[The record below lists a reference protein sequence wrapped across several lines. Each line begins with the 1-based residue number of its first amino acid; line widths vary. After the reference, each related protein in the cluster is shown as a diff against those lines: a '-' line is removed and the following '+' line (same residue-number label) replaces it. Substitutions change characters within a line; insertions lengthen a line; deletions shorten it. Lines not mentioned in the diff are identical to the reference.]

1 MSDGAGIKTPKTLF
15 DVSHLFFSNVEE
27 QGGKAVLA
35 PEASEQAAVDSE
47 ASERDARVPAATAED
62 RGRWRRTQTFVVT
75 GGPGSPG
82 KSTVAVNLAT
92 ALTARGCVALFDADP
107 KIPNARFYLG
117 LPSWHYL
124 SPATGEGA
132 PAPNTVTDSG
142 LIVADWACGDTP
154 ADGLGPGDRAYVDVE
169 GIGRCGLDFAVI
181 DAPISR
187 IDWIAQIAD
196 GVDHFL
202 VVAKPGLRGF
212 EEAFAALAP
221 LARRV
226 DVRQAFTMVNMVPD
240 LGYAASF
247 HAKLSAA
254 AERLLS
260 METVLLGAVVYEA
273 GLGAEQR
280 EHGAIVE
287 SRPEAAAAL
296 LLRGAASNMFADRS
310 GYPGTPHEPGE
321 AARAEADDELKD
333 QARGA
338 S

>member
-1 MSDGAGIKTPKTLF
+1 MSEGAGIKTPKTLA

-27 QGGKAVLA
+27 EGGEATLA
-35 PEASEQAAVDSE
+35 REA
-47 ASERDARVPAATAED
+47 AED
-62 RGRWRRTQTFVVT
+62 GAGAPAVEAADEGERGLWRRTRTFVVT
-75 GGPGSPG
+75 GGPRSPG

-107 KIPNARFYLG
+107 RIPNARFYLG

-124 SPATGEGA
+124 SPVTGDGT

-142 LIVADWACGDTP
+142 LIVADWTRCDAPG
-154 ADGLGPGDRAYVDVE
+154 DGLGPGDLVYADVE
-169 GIGRCGLDFAVI
+169 GVGRCGLDLAVI

-187 IDWIAQIAD
+187 VDWMSEIAER
-196 GVDHFL
+196 VDRFL
-202 VVAKPGLRGF
+202 VVAKPGLAGF
-212 EEAFAALAP
+212 EEAFGVLAL
-221 LARRV
+221 LARRAG
-226 DVRQAFTMVNMVPD
+226 VREAFTAINMAPD

-260 METVLLGAVVYEA
+260 VETVLLGAVVYEA

-280 EHGAIVE
+280 EHGAIVG
-287 SRPEAAAAL
+287 SRPDAASAL
-296 LLRGAASNMFADRS
+296 LLRGMAANMFGDPSEDS
-310 GYPGTPHEPGE
+310 GELSRPGE
-321 AARAEADDELKD
+321 GVRAEDQDEREA
-333 QARGA
+333 QAHGA